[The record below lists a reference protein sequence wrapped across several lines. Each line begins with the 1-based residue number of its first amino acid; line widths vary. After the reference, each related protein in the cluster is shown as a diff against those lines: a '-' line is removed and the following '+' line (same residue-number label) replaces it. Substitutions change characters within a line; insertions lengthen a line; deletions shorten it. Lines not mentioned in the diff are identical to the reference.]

1 MCYVWL
7 CWKGVTYVHILL
19 KTFSFILFVLELLGD
34 PGVLVV
40 DGSDHE
46 VEAGCQGHQPGHGVQ
61 RTVVHKRARVHH
73 TYKKTVSYINIAKSY
88 LFCLGKPQKKISSL
102 NGHAIKDLPPP
113 PLT

>member
-40 DGSDHE
+40 DGPDHDVEVDIIIDGRERSLKTFIFSLFVLELLGELGVLVVDGPDHE
-46 VEAGCQGHQPGHGVQ
+46 VEVDIILDE
-61 RTVVHKRARVHH
+61 RERSL
-73 TYKKTVSYINIAKSY
+73 KTFN
-88 LFCLGKPQKKISSL
+88 
-102 NGHAIKDLPPP
+102 
-113 PLT
+113 